1 MWVIRGG
8 ERNQLVDR
16 FVDEGMVALGFPDV
30 PDAEILTHS
39 EIRRFLD
46 PALGTAG
53 LDAQVG
59 VMTAFVRE
67 VSVGTSVLV
76 PDPAR
81 DEVVVG
87 TVTGRYEFHVD
98 QPAELGRHRRTVDWI
113 ARHPVADLPGP
124 VQRVVKQSLDLEQH
138 RDAEWSAYL
147 GRVRNGELG
156 RDPKD
161 RPAGSTSET
170 TRRSASSGPR
180 APRAP
185 RAPRV
190 PKKPAPVTQK
200 TCPGCFLQTH
210 PDRFVGDY
218 CVDCAG

>member
-8 ERNQLVDR
+8 AQNQLVDR
-16 FVDEGMVALGFPDV
+16 FIDEGMIAIGFAEV

-39 EIRRFLD
+39 EIRRFLAGD
-46 PALGTAG
+46 LSTAA

-67 VSVGTSVLV
+67 LAEGNSILVL
-76 PDPAR
+76 DPAR
-81 DEVVVG
+81 GEVVVG
-87 TVTGRYEFHVD
+87 TVTSRYEYHADVPGD
-98 QPAELGRHRRTVDWI
+98 LGRHRRSVDWL
-113 ARHPVADLPGP
+113 ARHPISQLPSAVQGVAR
-124 VQRVVKQSLDLEQH
+124 QKLDLQQH
-138 RDAEWSAYL
+138 RDAEWSGYL
-147 GRVRNGELG
+147 RQVRDGELG

-161 RPAGSTSET
+161 RPARSTST
-170 TRRSASSGPR
+170 TPRRASGSSV
-180 APRAP
+180 P

-218 CVDCAG
+218 CADCAG